1 MDEDSYFNSYP
12 LFFSVLNL
20 AYFFPELDFRLALLV
35 VGLVFLGMPHG
46 AMDIY
51 LFYKSLYTKKQTFF
65 FIFSY
70 LALSALILVLWT
82 ISPTV
87 SFLFFATYSMFHFA
101 DSDLQKGIL
110 ENKMNL
116 LEFFA
121 RFALS
126 LGLPLTFFK
135 QQTLELISFIHPY
148 IHFEPYLLVFQY
160 LGFFSLGMTL
170 VFTIISLYRFLIDFK
185 NQDLTFLEPVV
196 LCVLFSQITPLY
208 ALGIYFC
215 FIHAVKH
222 IVNVL
227 SQVKIKTIRSILPY
241 WLIPLVGLPI
251 LFYIYSQSKNYSIDN
266 FQTHIFQ
273 YILITLSAL
282 AFPHAIL
289 IRYCKVLKIIK

>member
-12 LFFSVLNL
+12 LFSVLNL